1 MKVIIAPCEIRNII
15 DANDMA
21 IYMEDGVRNI
31 IKNAQIYKY
40 PLLDG
45 DSPIEQTRALGGK
58 IYEKETLDPLGRKI
72 NSKYAVLNDKVII
85 DLKESSGL
93 RHLSIEERNP
103 LLTSTFGTGLL
114 ILDALNKGYRDFY
127 IYTRGSATND
137 AGIGILKS
145 LGFKFLDS
153 NKNEV
158 ELNAKGLYMI
168 RDFDVSMKDK
178 RLDESSFTVVT
189 DYTEEYSG
197 LHGIAYTY
205 GPLKGATPLMIES
218 LDRGLRNFALI
229 VEKKMGI
236 NIEKVSGTGA
246 GGGVAAGLYSF
257 LNADIIPTTD
267 AFYEISKLKN
277 NLFDADLVLT
287 GSTEVIKGEKLNNLM
302 MDIVDKAHKN
312 HVPVVGIFGYIENDI
327 DKLYAN
333 GFTGIYSLYKNRLH
347 MNNSFM
353 EPQETLLKTVESI
366 IRLMNDEQYEG

>member
-1 MKVIIAPCEIRNII
+1 MKVIIAPCGIKNII

-40 PLLDG
+40 PLLDR
-45 DSPIEQTRALGGK
+45 DSPIEQAKILGGK

-85 DLKESSGL
+85 ELKESSGL
-93 RHLSIEERNP
+93 RHLSLEEKNP
-103 LLTSTFGTGLL
+103 LLTSTYGTGLL

-127 IYTRGSATND
+127 IFTHGSATND
-137 AGIGILKS
+137 AGIGILNS
-145 LGFKFLDS
+145 LGFNFLDS
-153 NKNEV
+153 NENEV

-168 RDFDVSMKDK
+168 RDIDDTKKDS
-178 RLDESSFTVVT
+178 RLDEASFTVVT
-189 DYTEEYSG
+189 DYNEEYSG

-205 GPLKGATPLMIES
+205 GPIKGATPLMIES

-236 NIEKVSGTGA
+236 DIENVNGSGA

-257 LNADIIPTTD
+257 LNADIISTLD
-267 AFYEISKLKN
+267 AFYEISDLKN
-277 NLFDADLVLT
+277 NLYNADLVLT
-287 GSTEVIKGEKLNNLM
+287 GSTEVIKGERLNRFM
-302 MDIVDKAHKN
+302 MDIVDIAHKN

-327 DKLYAN
+327 ERLYSN

-347 MNNSFM
+347 MNNSYM
-353 EPQETLLKTVESI
+353 EPQEMLLQTIESVI
-366 IRLMNDEQYEG
+366 NLINDEQYEG